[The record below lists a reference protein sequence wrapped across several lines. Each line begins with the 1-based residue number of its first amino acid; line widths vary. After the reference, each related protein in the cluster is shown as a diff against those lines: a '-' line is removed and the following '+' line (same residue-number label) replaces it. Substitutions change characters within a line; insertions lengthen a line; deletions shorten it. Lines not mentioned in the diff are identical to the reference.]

1 LYDDHVNAQ
10 RLAEGLANIPGFDVD
25 LATVQTNMVFFSLA
39 DSLADKFRPFMA
51 DKGII
56 VSDRPSP
63 IRVVTHYGI
72 DAADIE
78 NVLRV
83 AAECSAQYFI

>member
-1 LYDDHVNAQ
+1 M
-10 RLAEGLANIPGFDVD
+10 D
-25 LATVQTNMVFFSLA
+25 LTGVHTNMVFITLA
-39 DSLADKFRPFMA
+39 DSTKDGFGPFMA
-51 DKGII
+51 ERGII

-78 NVLRV
+78 YVIQS
-83 AAECSAQYFI
+83 AAKFSEQYYLN